1 MKKIVITFL
10 LTLLTLTMSAQI
22 QRTFFG
28 CSLGSSKN
36 IVKKNLI
43 AKGYKLHFT
52 QQYIYIRNV
61 KFGGEIYTAA
71 SFTFVNNKL
80 CHVVINMSED
90 DCSYFNSL
98 YKDVKNR
105 IYNKYKDY
113 KEGEDLYRDTKTVC
127 AITTSGNL
135 LKISYSDRNLLNIEQ
150 NQINNNF

>member
-1 MKKIVITFL
+1 
-10 LTLLTLTMSAQI
+10 
-22 QRTFFG
+22 
-28 CSLGSSKN
+28 
-36 IVKKNLI
+36 
-43 AKGYKLHFT
+43 
-52 QQYIYIRNV
+52 
-61 KFGGEIYTAA
+61 
-71 SFTFVNNKL
+71 
-80 CHVVINMSED
+80 MSED

-150 NQINNNF
+150 NQINNDF